1 MDEVNQCSI
10 SPEVYQQMYHQELV
24 YAPYRKTHLDMWLSY
39 IAFIYDLHFK
49 ESIKYIKD
57 NHWIDR
63 SFDRLHPTHQET
75 YEQYQI
81 LKQKALDFIEKKGL
95 I

>member
-1 MDEVNQCSI
+1 
-10 SPEVYQQMYHQELV
+10 
-24 YAPYRKTHLDMWLSY
+24 MWLSY
-39 IAFIYDLHFK
+39 IAFIYDLHFE

-63 SFDRLHPTHQET
+63 SFDRLHPINQDT
-75 YEQYQI
+75 YEQYHI